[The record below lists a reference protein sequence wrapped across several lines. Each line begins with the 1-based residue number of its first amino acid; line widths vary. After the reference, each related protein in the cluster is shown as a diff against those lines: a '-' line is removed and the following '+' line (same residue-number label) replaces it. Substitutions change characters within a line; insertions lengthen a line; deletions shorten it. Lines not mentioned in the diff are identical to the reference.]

1 MCMMINRNEFP
12 KIVEQEDIEV
22 FKAFYIFAGKL
33 CSPYQTFEYEPDTL
47 YHAEIGEEHNYNEQ
61 CPFDEKERDDYSN
74 DPSYS
79 IKYISTGFHSAVTS
93 ERLGELYNKVIVKC
107 IVPKGSLYLTNRSG
121 LMVSNQIFISKE
133 EINKSLEKCA
143 WLSKNQ
149 QNLKLQK
156 EIW

>member
-1 MCMMINRNEFP
+1 MMINKEVLP
-12 KIVEQEDIEV
+12 KIAEQDIEV

-33 CSPYQTFEYEPDTL
+33 CSLYQIFEYKPDTL
-47 YHAEIGEEHNYNEQ
+47 YHAEIGEEHDYEEQ
-61 CPFDEKERDDYSN
+61 CPFDEKEREDYSN

-93 ERLGELYNKVIVKC
+93 ERLGRSHNKVIKC

-133 EINKSLEKCA
+133 EINKSLGKYA
-143 WLSKNQ
+143 
-149 QNLKLQK
+149 
-156 EIW
+156 